1 MNTYK
6 KFIELF
12 LKKDRKHC
20 ILSVLLVFLL
30 AFIQGFITLSIRVVL
45 DKIPGETEMVK
56 TLIFYIVVYTLA
68 YFVYNIISIAWYMC
82 LDMLGGNIIESM
94 RENLIRSIKTAD
106 YEKLLMIGRDKLKNI
121 LYMDTLNVFSSIAL
135 QSIQAFA
142 DLIIMLVFLGI
153 AVVSNYKLGIALASG
168 AGIGY
173 LISCLSRKQIIRSS
187 REVNAAM
194 KSDNQVLNEYIDAIE
209 LDKQNNV
216 GDYFTDKCKNSLWK
230 FIKTSVRVDKKQ
242 IFLRNLINHFHQI
255 FSIGITI
262 YLMMASENSTGQIV
276 FFMMVADII
285 IEKSIS
291 FENSIYAI
299 NRTLPS
305 FENIEMINALEKPDE
320 GMEVSKIQKIELK
333 NLSFWYENAEN
344 SLIKNLNAEFQAG
357 DIVRVAGKN
366 GSGKS
371 TILKLLS
378 GLLTAKEGEIRYNG
392 VDIRNISGSSLRKE
406 ILTVAQDEVM
416 LNEPLEDYLRIIRSG
431 TFHKE
436 ENQKLLKE
444 LDVDI
449 HTDCITDSG
458 KNLSNGQRKKLLMIK
473 LLLYCKEA
481 SVILIDEIDAGLDI
495 KTREKW
501 NIIEKEIIKQNP
513 ECILF
518 KISHDAV
525 DDLNFYT
532 RTLEL

>member
-20 ILSVLLVFLL
+20 ILSVVLVFLL

-142 DLIIMLVFLGI
+142 DFIIMLVFLGI

-173 LISCLSRKQIIRSS
+173 LISYLSRKQIIRSS

-255 FSIGITI
+255 FSIGVTI
-262 YLMMASENSTGQIV
+262 YLMMASENTTGQIV

-285 IEKSIS
+285 IEKSVS

-299 NRTLPS
+299 HRTLPS
-305 FENIEMINALEKPDE
+305 FENIEMINVLEKLDE
-320 GMEVSKIQKIELK
+320 GMEVSKIKKIELK
-333 NLSFWYENAEN
+333 NLSFWYENAES

-371 TILKLLS
+371 TVLKLLS

-392 VDIRNISGSSLRKE
+392 VDIRNISGSSLRKQ
-406 ILTVAQDEVM
+406 ILSVAQDEVM
-416 LNEPLEDYLRIIRSG
+416 LNEPLEEYLKIIRSG

-436 ENQKLLKE
+436 EYQKLLKE

-473 LLLYCKEA
+473 LLLYCKEV

>member
-1 MNTYK
+1 
-6 KFIELF
+6 
-12 LKKDRKHC
+12 
-20 ILSVLLVFLL
+20 
-30 AFIQGFITLSIRVVL
+30 
-45 DKIPGETEMVK
+45 MVK

-142 DLIIMLVFLGI
+142 DFIIMLVFLGI

-173 LISCLSRKQIIRSS
+173 LISYLSRKQIIRSS

-230 FIKTSVRVDKKQ
+230 FINTSVRVDKKQ

-255 FSIGITI
+255 FSVGVTI

-285 IEKSIS
+285 IEKSVS

-299 NRTLPS
+299 HRTLPS
-305 FENIEMINALEKPDE
+305 FENIEMINVLEKLDE
-320 GMEVSKIQKIELK
+320 GMEVSKIKKIELK
-333 NLSFWYENAEN
+333 NLSFWYENAES
-344 SLIKNLNAEFQAG
+344 SLIKNLNAEFQSG

-371 TILKLLS
+371 TVLKLLS

-392 VDIRNISGSSLRKE
+392 VDIRNISGSSLRKQ
-406 ILTVAQDEVM
+406 ILSVAQDEVM

-431 TFHKE
+431 AFNE
-436 ENQKLLKE
+436 EEYQKLLKE

>member
-1 MNTYK
+1 
-6 KFIELF
+6 
-12 LKKDRKHC
+12 
-20 ILSVLLVFLL
+20 
-30 AFIQGFITLSIRVVL
+30 
-45 DKIPGETEMVK
+45 
-56 TLIFYIVVYTLA
+56 
-68 YFVYNIISIAWYMC
+68 
-82 LDMLGGNIIESM
+82 
-94 RENLIRSIKTAD
+94 
-106 YEKLLMIGRDKLKNI
+106 
-121 LYMDTLNVFSSIAL
+121 
-135 QSIQAFA
+135 
-142 DLIIMLVFLGI
+142 MLVFLGI

-173 LISCLSRKQIIRSS
+173 LISYLSRKQIIRSS

-209 LDKQNNV
+209 IDKQNDV
-216 GDYFTDKCKNSLWK
+216 GDYFTDRCKNSLWK
-230 FIKTSVRVDKKQ
+230 FINTSVRVDKKQ

-262 YLMMASENSTGQIV
+262 YLMMASENTTGQIV

-285 IEKSIS
+285 IEKSVS

-320 GMEVSKIQKIELK
+320 GMEVSKIKKIELK
-333 NLSFWYENAEN
+333 NLSFWYENAES
-344 SLIKNLNAEFQAG
+344 SLIKNLNAEFRSG

-371 TILKLLS
+371 TVLKLLS

-392 VDIRNISGSSLRKE
+392 ADIRDISGSSLRKQ
-406 ILTVAQDEVM
+406 ILCVAQDEVM

-431 TFHKE
+431 TFHE
-436 ENQKLLKE
+436 EEYLKLLKE

-449 HTDCITDSG
+449 HTDCITDCG

>member
-20 ILSVLLVFLL
+20 LLSVLLVFLL

-142 DLIIMLVFLGI
+142 DFIIMLVFLGI

-173 LISCLSRKQIIRSS
+173 LISYLSRKQIIRSS

-216 GDYFTDKCKNSLWK
+216 GDYFIDKCKNSLWK

-276 FFMMVADII
+276 FFMIVADII
-285 IEKSIS
+285 IEKSVS

-299 NRTLPS
+299 HRTLPS
-305 FENIEMINALEKPDE
+305 FENIEMINVLEKLDE
-320 GMEVSKIQKIELK
+320 GMEVSKIKKIKLK
-333 NLSFWYENAEN
+333 NLSFWYENAES

-371 TILKLLS
+371 TVLKLLS

-392 VDIRNISGSSLRKE
+392 VDIRNISGSSLRKQ
-406 ILTVAQDEVM
+406 ILSVAQDEVM
-416 LNEPLEDYLRIIRSG
+416 LNEPLEEYLKIIRSG

-436 ENQKLLKE
+436 EYQKLLKE

>member
-121 LYMDTLNVFSSIAL
+121 LYMDTLNVFSTIAL

-142 DLIIMLVFLGI
+142 DFIIMLVFLGI

-262 YLMMASENSTGQIV
+262 YLMMASENTTGQIV

-416 LNEPLEDYLRIIRSG
+416 LNEPLEEYLKIIRSG

-436 ENQKLLKE
+436 EYQKLLKE

>member
-20 ILSVLLVFLL
+20 ILSVVLVFLL

-142 DLIIMLVFLGI
+142 DFIIMLVFLGI

-173 LISCLSRKQIIRSS
+173 LISYLSRKQIIRSS

-255 FSIGITI
+255 FSIGVTI
-262 YLMMASENSTGQIV
+262 YLMMASENTTGQIV

-285 IEKSIS
+285 IEKSVS

-299 NRTLPS
+299 HRTLPS
-305 FENIEMINALEKPDE
+305 FENIEMINVLEKLDE
-320 GMEVSKIQKIELK
+320 GMEVSKIKKIELK
-333 NLSFWYENAEN
+333 NLSFWYENAES

-371 TILKLLS
+371 TVLKLLS

-392 VDIRNISGSSLRKE
+392 VDIRNISGSSLRKQ
-406 ILTVAQDEVM
+406 ILSVAQDEVM
-416 LNEPLEDYLRIIRSG
+416 LNEPLEEYLKIIRSG

-436 ENQKLLKE
+436 EYQKLLKE

>member
-1 MNTYK
+1 MNIYK

-20 ILSVLLVFLL
+20 ILSVILVFLL

-68 YFVYNIISIAWYMC
+68 YFGYNLISIAWYMC

-106 YEKLLMIGRDKLKNI
+106 YEKLLAIGRDKLKNI

-142 DLIIMLVFLGI
+142 DFIIMLVFLGI

-173 LISCLSRKQIIRSS
+173 LISYLSRKQIIRSS

-242 IFLRNLINHFHQI
+242 IFKYRLYWFLDSRYF
-255 FSIGITI
+255 
-262 YLMMASENSTGQIV
+262 
-276 FFMMVADII
+276 
-285 IEKSIS
+285 
-291 FENSIYAI
+291 
-299 NRTLPS
+299 P
-305 FENIEMINALEKPDE
+305 
-320 GMEVSKIQKIELK
+320 
-333 NLSFWYENAEN
+333 
-344 SLIKNLNAEFQAG
+344 
-357 DIVRVAGKN
+357 
-366 GSGKS
+366 
-371 TILKLLS
+371 S
-378 GLLTAKEGEIRYNG
+378 GLQSI
-392 VDIRNISGSSLRKE
+392 
-406 ILTVAQDEVM
+406 
-416 LNEPLEDYLRIIRSG
+416 
-431 TFHKE
+431 
-436 ENQKLLKE
+436 
-444 LDVDI
+444 
-449 HTDCITDSG
+449 
-458 KNLSNGQRKKLLMIK
+458 
-473 LLLYCKEA
+473 
-481 SVILIDEIDAGLDI
+481 
-495 KTREKW
+495 
-501 NIIEKEIIKQNP
+501 
-513 ECILF
+513 
-518 KISHDAV
+518 
-525 DDLNFYT
+525 
-532 RTLEL
+532 

>member
-20 ILSVLLVFLL
+20 ILSVILVFLL

-68 YFVYNIISIAWYMC
+68 YFGYNLISIAWYMC

-106 YEKLLMIGRDKLKNI
+106 YEKLLAIGRDKLKNI

-142 DLIIMLVFLGI
+142 DFIIMLVFLGI

-173 LISCLSRKQIIRSS
+173 LISYLSRKQIIRSS

-209 LDKQNNV
+209 IDKQNDV
-216 GDYFTDKCKNSLWK
+216 GNYFNDRCKNSLWK
-230 FIKTSVRVDKKQ
+230 FINTSVRVDKKQ

-262 YLMMASENSTGQIV
+262 YLMMASENTTGQIV

-285 IEKSIS
+285 IEKSVS

-299 NRTLPS
+299 HRTLPS

-320 GMEVSKIQKIELK
+320 GMEVSKIKKIELK
-333 NLSFWYENAEN
+333 NLSFWYENAES

-371 TILKLLS
+371 TVLKLLS

-392 VDIRNISGSSLRKE
+392 ADIRNISGSSLRKQ
-406 ILTVAQDEVM
+406 ILCVAQDEVM

-431 TFHKE
+431 TFHE
-436 ENQKLLKE
+436 EEYLKLLKE

-449 HTDCITDSG
+449 HTDCITDGG